1 MSLGELLDAAACGLS
16 GHIWV
21 QHPEAEG
28 VLACTRCGEQAE
40 AAPPPE
46 APATEEESLVPEFR
60 PWLEPPYLFEA

>member
-40 AAPPPE
+40 ADPLPP
-46 APATEEESLVPEFR
+46 APAADDESLVPEFR
-60 PWLEPPYLFEA
+60 PWLEPPYTFEA